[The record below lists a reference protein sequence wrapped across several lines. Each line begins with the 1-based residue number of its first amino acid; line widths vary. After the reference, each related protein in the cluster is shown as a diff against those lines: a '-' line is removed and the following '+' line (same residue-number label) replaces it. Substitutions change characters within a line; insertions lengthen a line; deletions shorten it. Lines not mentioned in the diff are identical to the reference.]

1 MELLTHDMTALFAQ
15 LGLANDDISLHRFIR
30 EHPLDNQT
38 LLPDATFWTASQA
51 GFLRDA
57 LWMNP
62 TVMKVAHNLSF
73 ESMFLYAVGIILF
86 ELLTGRQP
94 YTAATALQVAY
105 RHVHEREQESCGQ
118 CVQQRPQCRV
128 QL

>member
-38 LLPDATFWTASQA
+38 LLPDAAFWTDSQA

-57 LWMNP
+57 LWHDSDWAEAIDQLD
-62 TVMKVAHNLSF
+62 VMLRQAH
-73 ESMFLYAVGIILF
+73 
-86 ELLTGRQP
+86 
-94 YTAATALQVAY
+94 
-105 RHVHEREQESCGQ
+105 
-118 CVQQRPQCRV
+118 
-128 QL
+128 

>member
-57 LWMNP
+57 LWHDSDWAEAIDQLD
-62 TVMKVAHNLSF
+62 VML
-73 ESMFLYAVGIILF
+73 
-86 ELLTGRQP
+86 RQ
-94 YTAATALQVAY
+94 AN
-105 RHVHEREQESCGQ
+105 
-118 CVQQRPQCRV
+118 
-128 QL
+128 